1 MYNFVNKA
9 HRFIFV
15 SFKVDSEVE
24 GVVKGV
30 SDFGAFVDFGAVT
43 DGLVHKSQ
51 LSDDFVDNPAD
62 IVEIGQKVCEC
73 VVHIMRNS

>member
-1 MYNFVNKA
+1 M
-9 HRFIFV
+9 

-51 LSDDFVDNPAD
+51 LSDDFVNNPAD
-62 IVEIGQKVCEC
+62 IVEIGQKVCEF
-73 VVHIMRNS
+73 VAHTIRNS